1 MLSLK
6 EQIVLL
12 EPSEKRKG
20 HEERQAGWEQK
31 FLGLSTPAL
40 QSPSIALARGWM
52 GQGDGDWGAK

>member
-1 MLSLK
+1 M
-6 EQIVLL
+6 LL

-20 HEERQAGWEQK
+20 HEEGQAGWEQK